1 MGIQSNFKWRWTIVA
16 VSIIVALTAVLYFLK
31 IGPDEIVWVREIDKG
46 NTVVRKIEEFRQ
58 QHGRLPNSMNEVGVD
73 PLTSNQYFYQACD
86 NRRYL
91 VWFGTT
97 LGESMTYDSEVRSWD
112 SLNLTCQ

>member
-1 MGIQSNFKWRWTIVA
+1 
-16 VSIIVALTAVLYFLK
+16 
-31 IGPDEIVWVREIDKG
+31 
-46 NTVVRKIEEFRQ
+46 
-58 QHGRLPNSMNEVGVD
+58 MNEVGVD